1 MNTIDLFLD
10 EKVKSLIDSFSYC
23 FKVPITIFS
32 ADLKDELVMGF
43 YSMSDYCSLIW
54 KHLHYE
60 GRCRELDLKM
70 CLRSLNNAASRAP
83 QFYVCHAGM
92 VDAAVPITLGNV
104 EKDGRDLAGYAM
116 IGQIRTRDAFIP
128 NEIRQKWRQKG
139 LDPELLQNAFNGQPF
154 FEKEALENMLNLFS
168 MLCDF
173 IVSKGYIKSRRLD
186 IASEAIRWVEKRVSG
201 PLVFSELAKHLGYS
215 QNTILNA
222 LKKRL
227 NMTFRQ
233 LCTLKRIERFERVV
247 SENPSITIEEAA
259 LKAGFNDASYF
270 SRVYKKAR
278 SATPSAF
285 IKSARQGGEFR

>member
-43 YSMSDYCSLIW
+43 YSMSGYCSLIW

-60 GRCRELDLKM
+60 SRCRELDLKM
-70 CLRSLNNAASRAP
+70 CLRSLNNAVP

-92 VDAAVPITLGNV
+92 VDAAVPIKLENV
-104 EKDGRDLAGYAM
+104 EKDGRGLAGYAM
-116 IGQIRTRDAFIP
+116 IGQIRTRDTFIP
-128 NEIRQKWRQKG
+128 NEVHQKWRQNG
-139 LDPELLQNAFNGQPF
+139 FDTEVLRNAFNERPF

-173 IVSKGYIKSRRLD
+173 IVSKGYIRFRRPD
-186 IASEAIRWVEKRVSG
+186 IASEALRWVEKHVSG

-215 QNTILNA
+215 QNTVLNA

-227 NMTFRQ
+227 NVTFRQ
-233 LCTLKRIERFERVV
+233 LCILKKIERFERIV

-259 LKAGFNDASYF
+259 LMAGYNDASYF

-285 IKSARQGGEFR
+285 IKSARLGGEFR